1 MTSNSY
7 SRAKRGRQRSFGEKK
22 VFIYVSSHT
31 NNASESEGRVF
42 TTHEKVRRL
51 HTLHREVGCDVA
63 PDSFKFN

>member
-7 SRAKRGRQRSFGEKK
+7 SRAKRGRQRSSGKK

-31 NNASESEGRVF
+31 NNASEGRVF
-42 TTHEKVRRL
+42 TTPEKVRRL
-51 HTLHREVGCDVA
+51 HTLHREVGGCDVA